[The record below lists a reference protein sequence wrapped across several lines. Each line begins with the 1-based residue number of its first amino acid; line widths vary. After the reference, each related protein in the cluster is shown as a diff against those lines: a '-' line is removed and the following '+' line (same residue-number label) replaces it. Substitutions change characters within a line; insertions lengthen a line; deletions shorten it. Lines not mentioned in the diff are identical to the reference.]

1 MPDPA
6 LFPEP
11 EPVPA
16 ALPPDRARLAAR
28 LPPRV
33 RFGTSSWTFPGW
45 TEVWGRPTSPEAL
58 ARAGLAAYARHPLL
72 RAVGVDR
79 TFYAPVDRDTWERW
93 AGQVPP
99 DFRFVVKAPG
109 VLLRPRDDEGRPNPR
124 FLDASWAAEHLVGP
138 AREGLGDRLGPIVLQ
153 LSPLGLRDASE
164 GAAFARRL
172 GTFLRALPAGRY
184 AVEARDR
191 ALYTPAW
198 VEALAGVAAHVVN
211 VHPGMPSVPTQARV
225 ARAVGAP
232 FGVVRWMLRP
242 DRRYDEAKAAFAP
255 FDRLV
260 APHPEVR
267 DDLADWLAATE
278 GDVDVIVNNK
288 AEGSAPASIV
298 ALAEALV
305 ARTS

>member
-1 MPDPA
+1 MADDA

-11 EPVPA
+11 DPVPA
-16 ALPPDRARLAAR
+16 TLPPDRAELAAR

-45 TEVWGRPTSPEAL
+45 TEVWGRPSSPEAL

-79 TFYAPVDRDTWERW
+79 TFYAPVDRATYARW
-93 AGQVPP
+93 AAQVPG
-99 DFRFVVKAPG
+99 DFRFVVKAPAA
-109 VLLRPRDDEGRPNPR
+109 LLRPRDDGGPNPT
-124 FLDASWAAEHLVGP
+124 FLDAAWAVDHLIGP
-138 AREGLGDRLGPIVLQ
+138 AREGLGERLGPIVLQ
-153 LSPLGLRDASE
+153 LSPLGLRDPVE
-164 GAAFARRL
+164 GEAFARRL
-172 GTFLRALPAGRY
+172 AGFLRALPPGRY

-198 VEALAGVAAHVVN
+198 ADALAGVAAHVIN

-232 FGVVRWMLRP
+232 FAVVRWMLRP
-242 DRRYDEAKAAFAP
+242 DRRYEEAKAAFAP
-255 FDRLV
+255 FDRLL

-267 DDLADWLAATE
+267 ADLAAWLAESTGE
-278 GDVDVIVNNK
+278 VDVIVNNK
-288 AEGSAPASIV
+288 AEGSAPRSIV
-298 ALAEALV
+298 ALAEALA
-305 ARTS
+305 ARGP

>member
-1 MPDPA
+1 MADPA

-11 EPVPA
+11 DPVPA
-16 ALPPDRARLAAR
+16 TPPTDRARIAER
-28 LPPRV
+28 LPPRI

-79 TFYAPVDRDTWERW
+79 TFYAPVERATYAAW
-93 AGQVPP
+93 ADQVPP

-109 VLLRPRDDEGRPNPR
+109 ILLRPRDDDGRPNPR
-124 FLDASWAAEHLVGP
+124 FLDAAWAVDHLVAP
-138 AREGLGDRLGPIVLQ
+138 AREGLRDRLGSIVLQ
-153 LSPLGLRDASE
+153 LSPLGLQDASE

-172 GTFLRALPAGRY
+172 GAFLRALPPGRY

-198 VEALAGVAAHVVN
+198 AEALGGVAAHVVN
-211 VHPGMPSVPTQARV
+211 VHPGMPSVPTQVRV

-232 FGVVRWMLRP
+232 FSVVRWMLRP

-255 FDRLV
+255 YDRLI
-260 APHPEVR
+260 APHIEVR
-267 DDLADWLAATE
+267 DDLATWLADTE

-305 ARTS
+305 ARAS